1 LRNLSS
7 SSGVISSYS
16 GAASAFPFLGGAA
29 GGFLEAAA

>member
-7 SSGVISSYS
+7 SSGVNSSYS

-29 GGFLEAAA
+29 GFLEAAA